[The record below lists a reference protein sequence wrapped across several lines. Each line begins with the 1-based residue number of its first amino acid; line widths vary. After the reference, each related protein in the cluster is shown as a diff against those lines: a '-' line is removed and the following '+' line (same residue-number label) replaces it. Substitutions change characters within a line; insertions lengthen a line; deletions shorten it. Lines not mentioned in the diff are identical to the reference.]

1 MSSKKQMGPR
11 MNLKAERVQEEMT
24 AAVSSGPLSPG
35 EVQSRLKAERVQLR
49 LKRMPGWNLLHD
61 GKSLDRARQFHQPE
75 DAVDFANLVLRM
87 ASREA
92 YPAQVHV
99 DGKRVVLTLQGH
111 SVTGDRGG
119 ITDKLLDFAA
129 SLG

>member
-1 MSSKKQMGPR
+1 MSSKKKMGPQT
-11 MNLKAERVQEEMT
+11 NLKAERVQEELT
-24 AAVSSGPLSPG
+24 AALSAPVSATS
-35 EVQSRLKAERVQLR
+35 VQDRLKAERVQLR
-49 LKRMPGWNLLHD
+49 LKRMPGWGLVHD
-61 GKSLDRARQFHQPE
+61 GKSLDRVRQFHQPD
-75 DAVDFANLVLRM
+75 DAVDFATLVLRM

-92 YPAQVHV
+92 FPAQVHV

-111 SVTGDRGG
+111 SAQGERGG